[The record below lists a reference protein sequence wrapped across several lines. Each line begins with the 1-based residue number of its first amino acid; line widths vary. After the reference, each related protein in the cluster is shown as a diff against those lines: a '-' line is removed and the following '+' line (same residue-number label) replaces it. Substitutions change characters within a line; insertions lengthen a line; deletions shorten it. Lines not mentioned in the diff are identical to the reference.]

1 MITQQDI
8 DDLKSKTKWKVP
20 LEDLANAVE
29 FLTTD
34 GSVYRLSSPPANP
47 RVFQLPADSA

>member
-20 LEDLANAVE
+20 LEDLAKAVE
-29 FLTTD
+29 FLTTE
-34 GSVYRLSSPPANP
+34 GSVYRLPPPWSNP
-47 RVFQLPADSA
+47 RVLQLPADSA